1 MIEDLQTDDDEDWS
15 DEQSGDG
22 GGCTATSSQS
32 IPYQNGK
39 VDNIG
44 PRHDP
49 RNRQRRGELLFAEP
63 PAPFNECPTHPCWHT
78 TAEAK
83 ETNIKKRE
91 ENPQRSCSEMR
102 SGFGTNFA

>member
-1 MIEDLQTDDDEDWS
+1 MTTKI
-15 DEQSGDG
+15 GP
-22 GGCTATSSQS
+22 TSN
-32 IPYQNGK
+32 PYQNGK
-39 VDNIG
+39 VDNID

-49 RNRQRRGELLFAEP
+49 RNSQRRGELLFAEP
-63 PAPFNECPTHPCWHT
+63 PAPFNECPTHPCRHT

-91 ENPQRSCSEMR
+91 ENRARRCSEMR